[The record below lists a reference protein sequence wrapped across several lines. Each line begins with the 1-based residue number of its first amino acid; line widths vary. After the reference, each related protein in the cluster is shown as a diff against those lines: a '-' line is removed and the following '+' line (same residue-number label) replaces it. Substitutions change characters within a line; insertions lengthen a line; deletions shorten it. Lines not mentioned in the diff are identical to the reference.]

1 MSKTEVLTI
10 RIDEDLGKTLSSI
23 SEDLGIT
30 RADYI
35 RMVLKLAS
43 TVDTKELIGAWET
56 GLKQQILHP

>member
-1 MSKTEVLTI
+1 MNKTEVLTI
-10 RIDEDLGKTLSSI
+10 RIDEELGKKLSVI

-43 TVDTKELIGAWET
+43 TVDTKELIGAWES

>member
-1 MSKTEVLTI
+1 MNKTEVLTI
-10 RIDEDLGKTLSSI
+10 RIDEELGEKLSVI
-23 SEDLGIT
+23 SVDLGIT

-43 TVDTKELIGAWET
+43 TVDNKELIGAWES